1 MAKRKSRRLLVTGVV
16 ASADLAKS
24 VVTNYINKAKTEL
37 EKWAGNYSDRIK
49 TYATSTETEY
59 VEKRKQAME
68 KLEAWYDVYKD
79 VVYPEI
85 IGVFSKAKSEYVK
98 RTKPVPATA
107 PA

>member
-1 MAKRKSRRLLVTGVV
+1 MARRKSRRLLITGVV
-16 ASADLAKS
+16 SSVDLARS
-24 VVTNYINKAKTEL
+24 VIENYINKARTEL
-37 EKWAGNYSDRIK
+37 ETWAGNYSSRIK
-49 TYATSTETEY
+49 TYATSPDKEY

-68 KLEAWYDVYKD
+68 KLGAWYDIYRD

-85 IGVFSKAKSEYVK
+85 IGVFSKAKSEYTK